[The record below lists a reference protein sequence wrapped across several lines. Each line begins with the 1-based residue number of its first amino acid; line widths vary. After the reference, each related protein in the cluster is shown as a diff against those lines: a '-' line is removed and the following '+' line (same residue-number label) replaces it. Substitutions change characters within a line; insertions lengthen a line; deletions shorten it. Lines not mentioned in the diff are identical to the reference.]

1 MSQWKRIGH
10 LRIVLVI
17 FGVFLVGVLIG
28 SGQYQKVSALS
39 NTTFEDLKLFSDVI
53 HIIQKDY
60 VEETKSKDLIYGA
73 IKGMLETLDPHSA
86 FMPPSVFKEMQE
98 ETKGR
103 FEGLGIE
110 ITIKEGVLTVVSPIE
125 DTPAFKAGILAGDQI
140 LKIDGES
147 TKNFTLMDSVK
158 RMRGQKG
165 TKVTITILR
174 EGFTKPKDFT
184 LVRDVIPIRSV
195 RHELLE
201 KHYGYIRISQFQD
214 KTDSDFEKAMKALEE
229 ESKGTLKGLVL
240 DLRNNPGGLLDQA
253 VKISDRFIESGTIV
267 SIDGRREDV
276 KQKWPAHPEGTLPRY
291 PLVVLIN
298 GGSASGSEIVAG
310 AIQDHGRGLLVG
322 TQTFGKASVQT
333 IIPLKDGS
341 GLRLTTA
348 RYYTPNGRSIQA
360 KGIAPDI
367 IVKPSRPEEEKE
379 TVLPKLPSEKDLERH
394 LMDLE
399 KGVPKE
405 KEKPK
410 KEETKKEEIKKE
422 EIKKEEIKKEETK
435 DKKPVDNQLERALEL
450 LKSWEIF
457 KNIAKGNK

>member
-1 MSQWKRIGH
+1 MNMSQWKRIGNFR
-10 LRIVLVI
+10 LVLVI
-17 FGVFLVGVLIG
+17 FGVFLIGVLIG

-39 NTTFEDLKLFSDVI
+39 NTTFEELKLFSDVI

-86 FMPPSVFKEMQE
+86 FMPPSMFKEMQE

-110 ITIKEGVLTVVSPIE
+110 ITLKEGVLTVVSPIE

-158 RMRGQKG
+158 RMRGPKG
-165 TKVTITILR
+165 SKVTITIMR

-184 LVRDVIPIRSV
+184 LVRDVIPVRSV

-201 KHYGYIRISQFQD
+201 KQYGYIRISQFQD
-214 KTDSDFEKAMKALEE
+214 KTDSDFGKAMKALEE

-253 VKISDRFIESGTIV
+253 VKISDRFIDSGIIV
-267 SIDGRREDV
+267 SIDGRREEV
-276 KQKWPAHPEGTLPRY
+276 KQKWPAHPEGTMPRY
-291 PLVVLIN
+291 PLVVLVN
-298 GGSASGSEIVAG
+298 GGSASGAEIVAG
-310 AIQDHGRGLLVG
+310 AIQDHGRGILVG
-322 TQTFGKASVQT
+322 TQTFGKGSVQT

-360 KGIAPDI
+360 KGIVPHI
-367 IVKPSRPEEEKE
+367 IVKPSRTEEEKE
-379 TVLPKLPSEKDLERH
+379 AVLPKLPSEKDLERH
-394 LMDLE
+394 LIDVE

-410 KEETKKEEIKKE
+410 KEEAKKEEVKKE
-422 EIKKEEIKKEETK
+422 EVKE
-435 DKKPVDNQLERALEL
+435 KKPVDNQLERALEL
-450 LKSWEIF
+450 LKTWEIF
-457 KNIAKGNK
+457 KNIAKGGQK

>member
-110 ITIKEGVLTVVSPIE
+110 ITVKEGVLTVVSPIE

-276 KQKWPAHPEGTLPRY
+276 KQKWLAHPEGTLTRY

-310 AIQDHGRGLLVG
+310 AIQDHGRGILVG

-348 RYYTPNGRSIQA
+348 RYFTPNGRSIQA
-360 KGIAPDI
+360 KGIVPDI

-422 EIKKEEIKKEETK
+422 EIKKEETK

-457 KNIAKGNK
+457 KNIAKGTK

>member
-1 MSQWKRIGH
+1 MSQWKRIGN
-10 LRIVLVI
+10 LRLVLVI
-17 FGVFLVGVLIG
+17 FGVFLIGVLIG

-86 FMPPSVFKEMQE
+86 FMPPSMFKEMQE

-110 ITIKEGVLTVVSPIE
+110 ITLKEGVLTVVSPIE
-125 DTPAFKAGILAGDQI
+125 DTPAFKVGILAGDQI

-158 RMRGQKG
+158 RLRGPKG
-165 TKVTITILR
+165 SKVTITIMR

-229 ESKGTLKGLVL
+229 ESKGTLWGLVL

-253 VKISDRFIESGTIV
+253 VKISDRFVDSGVIV
-267 SIDGRREDV
+267 SIDGRREEL
-276 KQKWPAHPEGTLPRY
+276 KQKWVAHPEGAMPRY

-298 GGSASGSEIVAG
+298 GGSASGAEIVAG
-310 AIQDHGRGLLVG
+310 AIQDHGRGILVG
-322 TQTFGKASVQT
+322 TPTFGKGSVQT

-360 KGIAPDI
+360 KGIVPDI
-367 IVKPSRPEEEKE
+367 TVKALRPEEEKE
-379 TVLPKLPSEKDLERH
+379 AVVPKLPSEKDLERH
-394 LMDLE
+394 LIDVE
-399 KGVPKE
+399 KGVLKE

-410 KEETKKEEIKKE
+410 KEETKKEEVKE
-422 EIKKEEIKKEETK
+422 
-435 DKKPVDNQLERALEL
+435 KKPVDNQLERALEL
-450 LKSWEIF
+450 LKTWEIF
-457 KNIAKGNK
+457 KKVAKGGQK